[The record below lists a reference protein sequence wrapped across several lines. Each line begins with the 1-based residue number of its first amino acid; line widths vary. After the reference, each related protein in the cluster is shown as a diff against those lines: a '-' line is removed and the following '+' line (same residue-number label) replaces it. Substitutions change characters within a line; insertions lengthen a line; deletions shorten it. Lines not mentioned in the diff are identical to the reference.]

1 MFMPSC
7 TGQLRATCSIDN
19 DVKCKIVVN
28 MKKMSNDIFNI
39 KELNLNGEK
48 HHVNDNDNDY
58 DVIDKDKDAST
69 QLDNIDENNKD
80 NKNSYRKVAKL
91 PVIFSRTN
99 CEYLINC
106 FSEKQTCSPDREKID
121 LSSNCIDNEKEKGSP
136 FQWKSSD
143 SLLGVGKS
151 IISTAKKNR
160 IRETSPIFYDDED
173 EDEITSAFGH

>member
-7 TGQLRATCSIDN
+7 TGHLRATCSIDN

-28 MKKMSNDIFNI
+28 LKKMSNDICNI

-80 NKNSYRKVAKL
+80 SHRKVAKL

-99 CEYLINC
+99 RI
-106 FSEKQTCSPDREKID
+106 
-121 LSSNCIDNEKEKGSP
+121 
-136 FQWKSSD
+136 
-143 SLLGVGKS
+143 V
-151 IISTAKKNR
+151 KKVKT
-160 IRETSPIFYDDED
+160 EFL
-173 EDEITSAFGH
+173 